1 MKITVLN
8 GSPKGEESGT
18 VYFVKYI
25 QQKNPQHEYEYF
37 NVAQAI
43 KKIENDP
50 QEFDRIIES
59 VKNSDGV
66 IWSFPLYVYLVHSGY
81 KRFIELIW
89 EREAED
95 VFRDKYAVSVATSIH
110 FFDHTAI
117 NYMHSICDDLN
128 MRYIDFFSADMSDL
142 TKENQRKKLLL
153 FAQNFFEQMEQKRIT
168 IKAYQPIID
177 NTKEYIPT
185 EIKAPLNTKGQSMVI
200 VTDSMDQ
207 DKNIGRMVKQ
217 FQEFTQA
224 DLVDLSSIKINGGC
238 TGCISCGFD
247 NECMY
252 GEKDDIKKTYQKL
265 KKYDI
270 LVFAGTIRDRF
281 LSARWKTFID
291 RRFFIT
297 HQPHFSG
304 KQIAYLISGPL
315 SQIHN
320 LREVLQANAELD
332 ETNLVSILTDES
344 ASSSEI
350 DERMEALAQNLIE
363 CSLQGYIRPQTFLG
377 IGGMKIF
384 RDDIWGRLR
393 MVFQSDH
400 RYYKKHGKYD
410 FPQKDIGTRVLNAIM
425 IPLTKIPSVK
435 KSIQRDMKKHMI
447 SANQEILR
455 KK

>member
-1 MKITVLN
+1 MKVTVLN

-18 VYFVKYI
+18 IYFVKYI
-25 QQKNPQHEYEYF
+25 QKKYPQHEYEYF

-43 KKIENDP
+43 KKIESDP
-50 QEFDRIIES
+50 LELDRIIES
-59 VKNSDGV
+59 VKKSDGV

-89 EREAED
+89 ERGVED
-95 VFRDKYAVSVATSIH
+95 VFRDKYAVSIATSIH

-128 MRYIDFFSADMSDL
+128 MRYTDFFSADMNDL
-142 TKENQRKKLLL
+142 AKENGRKNLLL
-153 FAQNFFEQMEQKRIT
+153 FARNFFEQMEQQRKT

-177 NTKEYIPT
+177 NTIEYIPT
-185 EIKAPLNTKGQSMVI
+185 EIKVQLDTKGQRVVI

-207 DKNIGRMVKQ
+207 NKNISRMVKRL
-217 FQEFTQA
+217 QELTQA
-224 DLVDLSSIKINGGC
+224 DIVDLSSIKINGGC
-238 TGCISCGFD
+238 TGCINCGFD
-247 NECMY
+247 NECIY
-252 GEKDDIKKTYQKL
+252 GERDDVKKTYEKL

-270 LVFAGTIRDRF
+270 LVFAGTIKDRY

-304 KQIAYLISGPL
+304 KQLAYLISGPM

-332 ETNLVSILTDES
+332 ETNLLGILTDES
-344 ASSSEI
+344 ASSLEI
-350 DERMEALAQNLIE
+350 DERMEALAQNLVD

-400 RYYKKHGKYD
+400 RYYKKSGKYD
-410 FPQKDIGTRVLNAIM
+410 FPQKNIGTRVMNALM
-425 IPLTKIPSVK
+425 IPLTKIPAVK

-447 SANQEILR
+447 SANQEVL
-455 KK
+455 KNK